1 MFAYLEGKLA
11 ENSPTHLVI
20 DVAGVG
26 YYVHIPSSSYNAS
39 RAPGENLRIL
49 THLHVREDALTVYG
63 FATEAERDLFE
74 LLISV
79 SGIGPPLAQKVL
91 SGVQIRVFRRLVASE
106 DARGLTQIKGIG
118 RKLAE
123 RLVLELKDRIGDVP
137 DDEIRGR
144 VSPEVSERAEEAA
157 TALTGLGVP
166 RIQAH
171 SVVNRV
177 IADQGNEAPV
187 EEIIREAL
195 RRL

>member
-39 RAPGENLRIL
+39 RSPGENLRIL

-144 VSPEVSERAEEAA
+144 VSPEVAERAEEAA